1 VSRIVSQT
9 NAADRRDLTW
19 ESVSNVYSATGG
31 SIMKNR
37 NLMLAL
43 AVAVASIF
51 GTLVVEHLALAPVQA
66 QTMVGDF
73 ALFAGVR
80 RDTEKNQSF
89 IFHNIKTGDIWVY
102 EDAKVTDHYRI
113 KSVGED
119 LEKIKVDR

>member
-1 VSRIVSQT
+1 
-9 NAADRRDLTW
+9 
-19 ESVSNVYSATGG
+19 
-31 SIMKNR
+31 MKNP
-37 NLMLAL
+37 NLKLTL
-43 AVAVASIF
+43 AVAVVSIL
-51 GTLVVEHLALAPVQA
+51 GTLAVQHLAFAPVQA

-89 IFHNIKTGDIWVY
+89 IFHNPKTGDIWVY

-113 KSVGED
+113 GKVGQD